1 MIKEKP
7 ASSSARG
14 GVTILCFMLIIAG
27 QAWLLR
33 KTFPSVLATPAML
46 VECLFCLLMLAG
58 IVRCWKVPM
67 GWGGKRGQGIALA
80 LFVLYAVVNTINY
93 QALST
98 AYLSGTEA
106 SFPSAGGA
114 LLGLKLVL
122 ALVGVIAGIPTI
134 APIDGREY
142 ATRMREKLEKQNLQ
156 YATESI
162 KGAQKD
168 LDATIRKL
176 RETLSEEELTALL
189 SQLQQNAPASN
200 DPATPP
206 STAAGDKD
214 HINPEDWRGW
224 GNGI

>member
-7 ASSSARG
+7 APSSARG
-14 GVTILCFMLIIAG
+14 GVTIICFLVIIAG

-33 KTFPSVLATPAML
+33 KAFPAVLATPAML
-46 VECLFCLLMLAG
+46 IECLFCLLMLVG
-58 IVRCWKVPM
+58 IVRCWKVPL
-67 GWGGKRGQGIALA
+67 GWGGKRGQAIAFI
-80 LFVLYAVVNTINY
+80 LFALYAIINIINY

-98 AYLSGTEA
+98 AYLSGMNAT
-106 SFPSAGGA
+106 FPSAGGA
-114 LLGLKLVL
+114 LVGLKVVL

-142 ATRMREKLEKQNLQ
+142 AARMREKLEKQNLQ
-156 YATESI
+156 YAAESI

-214 HINPEDWRGW
+214 HINPEDWHGW